1 MYRLITMCAV
11 SLLLLGCESAQ
22 QMADREAAE
31 ARELNW
37 QRKYIQERA
46 EPPLRTK
53 RRINLRRTL
62 FRGRKCT
69 QRVPNTRLPCPER
82 TANHAQTSIS

>member
-22 QMADREAAE
+22 QMADRQAAE

-37 QRKYIQERA
+37 QRKYIQEHA
-46 EPPLRTK
+46 EAAVVANQKADKPAA
-53 RRINLRRTL
+53 
-62 FRGRKCT
+62 
-69 QRVPNTRLPCPER
+69 NTAPRPEM
-82 TANHAQTSIS
+82 HPESP

>member
-1 MYRLITMCAV
+1 MYRLITTCAV

-22 QMADREAAE
+22 QMADRQAAE

-46 EPPLRTK
+46 EVADVANQKADKPA
-53 RRINLRRTL
+53 
-62 FRGRKCT
+62 
-69 QRVPNTRLPCPER
+69 PNTAPRPETNR
-82 TANHAQTSIS
+82 ESP

>member
-1 MYRLITMCAV
+1 MYRLITTCAV

-22 QMADREAAE
+22 QMADRQAAE

-46 EPPLRTK
+46 EAAVANQKADKPAA
-53 RRINLRRTL
+53 
-62 FRGRKCT
+62 
-69 QRVPNTRLPCPER
+69 NTAPRPEM
-82 TANHAQTSIS
+82 HPESP

>member
-46 EPPLRTK
+46 EAAAVANQQADRPAANAAPR
-53 RRINLRRTL
+53 
-62 FRGRKCT
+62 
-69 QRVPNTRLPCPER
+69 PE
-82 TANHAQTSIS
+82 THPESP